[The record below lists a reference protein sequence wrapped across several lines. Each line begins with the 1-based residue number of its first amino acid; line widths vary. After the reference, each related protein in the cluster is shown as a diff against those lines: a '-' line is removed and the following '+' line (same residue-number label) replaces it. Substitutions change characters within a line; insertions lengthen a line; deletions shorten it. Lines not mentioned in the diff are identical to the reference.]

1 MLNRLTLPVVRRL
14 RRDQLLRFEHPRGLC
29 LRAEQGALWVTVDG
43 EPDDITIEPGACRVF
58 EGDEGVLVGTF
69 RGEAVLS
76 ASAPRGPR
84 RWRQWLGFAPLQQV
98 RV

>member
-1 MLNRLTLPVVRRL
+1 MNNPQAPVHRAL
-14 RRDQLLRFEHPRGLC
+14 RRDQFVRFEHPRGLC

-58 EGDEGVLVGTF
+58 DGDEGVLVGTF

-76 ASAPRGPR
+76 ARSLRAAPR
-84 RWRQWLGFAPLQQV
+84 WRSWLGLASLRSV
-98 RV
+98 SAS